1 MTSKSRRNDTP
12 TSAVGSDDASSIG
25 KTSMASSKKTVSVA
39 AAAKKKSVKRKKN
52 KKKAEVIDW
61 NERMYSI
68 SMRPKEEG
76 DEEFQESLEELR
88 TEVNKREI

>member
-1 MTSKSRRNDTP
+1 MTSKSKRNDTP
-12 TSAVGSDDASSIG
+12 NSPVGSDDTSSIG

-39 AAAKKKSVKRKKN
+39 AAAKKKSARRKK

-68 SMRPKEEG
+68 SVRPKEEG